1 MQCAPFYPYRF
12 YFCSVYRLEDVTG
25 GYQKVRYDHV
35 FACQHLTAADAR
47 LAKLMAR
54 SGPFA
59 LRLKPT
65 HSTFEALL
73 ESIVYQQLHGRAAKA
88 IHGRILELFPDA
100 TPTPAAL
107 LQLSEDVLRAAGLS
121 AGKQLA
127 IRDLAEKSLAGIVP
141 PLTKLHRMADEEICA
156 RLTTVRGIGIWT
168 VQMLLI
174 FRMGRPNVLP
184 VSDYG
189 VRKGFALTFGKLRP
203 GMPVTLADLP
213 DADTMKRRA
222 ARWHPWHSVAS
233 WYLWRAC
240 DLAAEA
246 ETATRR
252 SAS

>member
-1 MQCAPFYPYRF
+1 M
-12 YFCSVYRLEDVTG
+12 YRLERVTG
-25 GYQKVRYDHV
+25 RLRKVRYDHAR
-35 FACQHLTAADAR
+35 ACQELTVADAR
-47 LAKLMAR
+47 LAKLMQR

-59 LRLKPT
+59 MRLKPT

-88 IHGRILELFPDA
+88 IHGRILELFPDH
-100 TPTPAAL
+100 TPTAAGMLRLSDAAL
-107 LQLSEDVLRAAGLS
+107 RGAGLS
-121 AGKQLA
+121 ASKLLA
-127 IRDLAEKSLAGIVP
+127 IRDLAAKSEVGVVP

-156 RLTTVRGIGIWT
+156 RLTTVRGIGVWT

-203 GMPVTLADLP
+203 GDPVTPADLP
-213 DADTMKRRA
+213 APDVIRRRA
-222 ARWHPWHSVAS
+222 ARWDPWHSVAS

-240 DLAAEA
+240 DLPLQGDPPPA
-246 ETATRR
+246 RR
-252 SAS
+252 NR

>member
-1 MQCAPFYPYRF
+1 M
-12 YFCSVYRLEDVTG
+12 TG
-25 GYQKVRYDHV
+25 SPRKVRYDYRV
-35 FACQHLTAADAR
+35 ACQQVTAADAR
-47 LAKLMAR
+47 LAKLVTR
-54 SGPFA
+54 CGLFG

-73 ESIVYQQLHGRAAKA
+73 ESIIYQQLHGRAAKA
-88 IHGRILELFPDA
+88 IHGRVLELFPDA
-100 TPTPAAL
+100 TPTPQAL
-107 LQLSEDVLRAAGLS
+107 LRLKEDVLRTAGLS

-127 IRDLAEKSLAGIVP
+127 VRDLAEKSASGIVP
-141 PLTKLHRMADEEICA
+141 PLAKLHRMTDEEICE
-156 RLTTVRGIGIWT
+156 RLTEVRGIGIWT

-213 DADTMKRRA
+213 SANTIRRRA

-240 DLAAEA
+240 DLALDTEA
-246 ETATRR
+246 KTKR
-252 SAS
+252 SVA

>member
-1 MQCAPFYPYRF
+1 
-12 YFCSVYRLEDVTG
+12 VYRLETVTG
-25 GYQKVRYDHV
+25 GLRKVRYDHAR
-35 FACQHLTAADAR
+35 ACKELTAADAR
-47 LAKLMAR
+47 LAKLMER

-59 LRLKPT
+59 MRLKPT

-88 IHGRILELFPDA
+88 IHGRILDLFPDR
-100 TPTPAAL
+100 TPTPSAL
-107 LQLSEDVLRAAGLS
+107 LRLGDPVLRAAGLS
-121 AGKQLA
+121 ASKQLA
-127 IRDLAEKSLAGIVP
+127 IRDLAEKSEAGIVP
-141 PLTKLHRMADEEICA
+141 PLTKLHRMADEEICE
-156 RLTTVRGIGIWT
+156 RLTTVRGIGVWT

-203 GMPVTLADLP
+203 GDPVTLADLP
-213 DADTMKRRA
+213 APDVMRRRA

-240 DLAAEA
+240 DLVVEG
-246 ETATRR
+246 ETPPARR
-252 SAS
+252 NR

>member
-1 MQCAPFYPYRF
+1 
-12 YFCSVYRLEDVTG
+12 
-25 GYQKVRYDHV
+25 
-35 FACQHLTAADAR
+35 
-47 LAKLMAR
+47 MAR

-59 LRLKPT
+59 VRLKPT

-88 IHGRILELFPDA
+88 IHSRILDLFPDR
-100 TPTPAAL
+100 TPTAPEL
-107 LQLSEDVLRAAGLS
+107 LRLNEQVLRSAGLS

-127 IRDLAEKSLAGIVP
+127 IRDLAEKSVTGIVP
-141 PLTKLHRMADEEICA
+141 PLAKLHRMNDEEICA

-203 GMPVTLADLP
+203 GMPVTTADLP
-213 DADTMKRRA
+213 TPDVIKRRA
-222 ARWHPWHSVAS
+222 ERWHPWHSVAS

-240 DLAAEA
+240 DLALDGEILPA
-246 ETATRR
+246 RKNR
-252 SAS
+252 

>member
-1 MQCAPFYPYRF
+1 M
-12 YFCSVYRLEDVTG
+12 
-25 GYQKVRYDHV
+25 
-35 FACQHLTAADAR
+35 
-47 LAKLMAR
+47 
-54 SGPFA
+54 
-59 LRLKPT
+59 RLKPA

-88 IHGRILELFPDA
+88 IHGRILDLFPDRI
-100 TPTPAAL
+100 PTPAAL
-107 LQLSEDVLRAAGLS
+107 LRLDGPVLRAAGLS
-121 AGKQLA
+121 ASKQLA
-127 IRDLAEKSLAGIVP
+127 IRDLAEKSAAGIVP
-141 PLTKLHRMADEEICA
+141 PLTRLHRMADEEICA
-156 RLTTVRGIGIWT
+156 RLTEVRGIGIWT

-213 DADTMKRRA
+213 APDIIQRRA

-240 DLAAEA
+240 DLTLEA
-246 ETATRR
+246 EVPPARR
-252 SAS
+252 NR